1 MRTRSVVTIGCL
13 VAMAVHGSLLAQQ
26 KAPVDLNT
34 LPAEIKALKW
44 QQIDLSTVST
54 LERCRAMLILND
66 ILDEMNAQLT
76 AESDLM
82 SQFIDAQ
89 KLGAKFAARPPLADP
104 APLTLANAEQIAT
117 ALLRGPMSQN
127 PDYKLGGM
135 DPSSLPAFE
144 QLYKS
149 TVDSKWTTLLAA
161 RLRVRAMAGFLGA
174 QGKFDEYK
182 AWVPGAV
189 AAHNAEIARQQAA
202 AAAQEQQ
209 QEAQQ
214 AAIQQ
219 QRYQQQQMAA
229 MQMQQ
234 ALAAQQQ
241 SQSQDQ
247 PPAQVTVAAGGYPAT
262 YYGGLAGVGV
272 TGTTAGAWYRNGA
285 YLGAAA
291 ARTDARVAAWHR

>member
-1 MRTRSVVTIGCL
+1 MRTHSVVTVGCL
-13 VAMAVHGSLLAQQ
+13 VAMIVQGSVLAQQ

-82 SQFIDAQ
+82 SQFIDVQ

-117 ALLRGPMSQN
+117 AMLRGPMSQN

-161 RLRVRAMAGFLGA
+161 RLRVRAMAGFLGT

-189 AAHNAEIARQQAA
+189 AAHNAEITRQRAA
-202 AAAQEQQ
+202 AEQEQQ

-247 PPAQVTVAAGGYPAT
+247 APAQVTVATGGYPAT